1 MPTNLSTR
9 LDRFVGA
16 VRSKGSAWHTPL
28 VMRSLGFGVASQG
41 WRGGL
46 WVTLTAIQSN

>member
-9 LDRFVGA
+9 FVPFVGA
-16 VRSKGSAWHTPL
+16 VQSKGNAWHTPL

-46 WVTLTAIQSN
+46 WATLTAIQFN